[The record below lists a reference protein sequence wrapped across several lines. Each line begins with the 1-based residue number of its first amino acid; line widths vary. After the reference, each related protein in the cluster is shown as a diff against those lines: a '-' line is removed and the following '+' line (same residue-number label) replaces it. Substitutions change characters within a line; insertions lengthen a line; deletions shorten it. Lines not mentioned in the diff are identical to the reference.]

1 MKNQVGHKLIRYGAV
16 SSTNEVLKRLAEDGV
31 EPGTVVVAEVQNKGR
46 GRLDRTWESPKGGLW
61 LSVLLDAEKQTAEG
75 KTGLITLTA
84 GCAVAEAI
92 SNTFKLEARVKWPND
107 VLIKGKK
114 VCGILG
120 EMLKVEKK
128 QLAVLGIGVNVNNP
142 VKKGYD
148 FSPFSTSLTEE
159 LKKELAMEELEA
171 EILCQL
177 EKRNALLINGEFN
190 AILEDWRKLADT
202 LGKNVRII
210 TPTGQLEGMAK
221 DIDDNGSLLVKM
233 LDGKIETITAG
244 DCEHLA

>member
-1 MKNQVGHKLIRYGAV
+1 MKNPIGHKIIRYGAV
-16 SSTNEVLKRLAEDGV
+16 SSTNGVLKKLAEDGV
-31 EPGTVVVAEVQNKGR
+31 EPGTVVVAEVQERGR
-46 GRLDRTWESPKGGLW
+46 GRLQRTWESPKGGLW

-75 KTGLITLTA
+75 KTGLITLMA

-120 EMLKVEKK
+120 EMVNVRKK
-128 QLAVLGIGVNVNNP
+128 HLAVIGIGVNVNNP

-177 EKRNALLINGEFN
+177 EKRNQLLSNGEFD

-202 LGKNVRII
+202 LGKKVRLM
-210 TPTGQLEGMAK
+210 TPTGQLEGVAK
-221 DIDDNGSLLVKM
+221 DIDENGSLLVKKP
-233 LDGKIETITAG
+233 DGKIETVTAG
-244 DCEHLA
+244 DCEHLG